1 MLRAVIFDFDG
12 VITDSE
18 ILHFYAFNQAL
29 AEYKIQITKKD
40 YYTDYLGLSDFDFF
54 KALSDKGLLVLDG
67 EKTRQLLR
75 RKTKIFE
82 KLAKSQGSIIDG
94 VTEFLTMLKQNNIP
108 MAICS
113 GAILSEIELILEQSH
128 LRSFFEDIVSAEQ
141 VTRGKPDPEGFSLTL
156 KKLNEKNRGLI
167 HSNQCVVIEDSHW
180 GIEAANAAGMH
191 SIAITNSY
199 TAEQLSMAEKTVSH
213 LSELNIADLQKLC
226 RG

>member
-18 ILHFYAFNQAL
+18 IQHLSACNQVL

-40 YYTDYLGLSDFDFF
+40 YYTNYLGLSEFDFF
-54 KALSDKGLLVLDG
+54 KELSDKGLVVLDG
-67 EKTRQLLR
+67 EKIKQLIH

-94 VTEFLTMLKQNNIP
+94 VPEFLTMLKQNNIP
-108 MAICS
+108 LAICS

-141 VTRGKPDPEGFSLTL
+141 VTRGKPDPQGFSLTL
-156 KKLNEKNRGLI
+156 KKLNEKNSDLI

-180 GIEAANAAGMH
+180 GLEAANAAGMH

-213 LSELNIADLQKLC
+213 LSELNMTDLQNLC
-226 RG
+226 K